1 MSPCGATLRERSDTI
16 GGRSSHFHYGNHP
29 EYGLWYGELSQRGT
43 RVDKTSRKRADRV
56 LKKEGSE
63 RRARVLIALR
73 AAFPNTIPILAG
85 FLFLGMTYGIYMHG
99 LGFPFVYPMLMAMTI
114 FAGSLEFVIGNM
126 LVGAFDPLQAFAIS
140 LMINARHIFYG
151 LSMLERYRGYGWRSV
166 YLIFGMCDESFSI
179 NYAVDAPEG
188 VDEGWFMFFVTLLDQ
203 VYWVL
208 GATLGGLLGNLL
220 AFDTKGLDFV
230 MTALFVVIFL
240 DRWLKE
246 ESHVSSVLGLVLTT
260 LCLVAFGSSSFV
272 VASMVAIL
280 AALTLMRPKLDR
292 RTRGT
297 DARGKVV
304 AAGDGDSR

>member
-1 MSPCGATLRERSDTI
+1 MD
-16 GGRSSHFHYGNHP
+16 
-29 EYGLWYGELSQRGT
+29 GLWYGELSQRGT
-43 RVDKTSRKRADRV
+43 LVDKTLRKRADRV

-246 ESHVSSVLGLVLTT
+246 ESHMSSVLGLVLTT

-280 AALTLMRPKLDR
+280 VALTLMRPRLDR
-292 RTRGT
+292 RTRRT